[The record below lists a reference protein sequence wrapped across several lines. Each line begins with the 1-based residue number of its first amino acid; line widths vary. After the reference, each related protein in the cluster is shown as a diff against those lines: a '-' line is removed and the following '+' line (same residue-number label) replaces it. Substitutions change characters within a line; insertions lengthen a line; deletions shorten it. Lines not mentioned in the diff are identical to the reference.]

1 MSKYGS
7 IYEISWWGYIGKAFG
22 WGQVYPFNSDQIPF
36 TADTISITADV
47 TQYTADQ
54 TVF

>member
-1 MSKYGS
+1 MSNYGN

-22 WGQVYPFNSDQIPF
+22 WGEVYPFNSDQKPF
-36 TADTISITADV
+36 TADMNLFSSDI

-54 TVF
+54 TVY